1 MSINVRVYSQNGYSA
16 VISSNTDVVAK
27 LKSSGA
33 SIALARRGASSP
45 GSSASSLARRSPSGK
60 PPGPHEDPVLIRAA
74 NARHQPQH
82 EIAGR

>member
-1 MSINVRVYSQNGYSA
+1 MSINVRVYSQNGYAA

-33 SIALARRGASSP
+33 SIALARRGVSSP
-45 GSSASSLARRSPSGK
+45 GSSASSSARRSPSSK
-60 PPGPHEDPVLIRAA
+60 PPGLHEDPILIRAA
-74 NARHQPQH
+74 NARNQPQH